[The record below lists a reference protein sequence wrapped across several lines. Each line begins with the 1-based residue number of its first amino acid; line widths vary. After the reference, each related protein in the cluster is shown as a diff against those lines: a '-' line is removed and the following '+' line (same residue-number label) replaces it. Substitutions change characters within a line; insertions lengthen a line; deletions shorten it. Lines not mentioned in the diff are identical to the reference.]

1 MKTNLIPVSIGFLLF
16 FVVISCVK
24 DTDFDQADEIV
35 LTPTVELDLIYF
47 NLSASDFFDPNTSN
61 QILTVRDT
69 TELRFL
75 NDVEVQE
82 NLRRAEFYFKFTNSI
97 AREFQ
102 ADFQFLSPQN
112 DTTYTAQT
120 TVTQGSV
127 SNPIS
132 TEFIENVEGDAINDL
147 TRASRVVVSVTIP
160 SSNANLE
167 GDLNLQSKVTYYVE
181 L

>member
-1 MKTNLIPVSIGFLLF
+1 MKTNLSPVIAGFLLF
-16 FVVISCVK
+16 FLVVSCIK
-24 DTDFDQADEIV
+24 DTDFDQVDNV
-35 LTPTVELDLIYF
+35 DLTPTIDLDLIYF

-61 QILTVRDT
+61 PILTVRDT

-75 NDVEVQE
+75 NDIEIQK
-82 NLRRAEFYFKFTNSI
+82 NLKRAEFYFKFTNSI
-97 AREFQ
+97 DREFQ

-120 TVTQGSV
+120 VVTPGTV
-127 SNPIS
+127 SNPVI
-132 TEFIENVEGDAINDL
+132 TEFIENVEGTDINDL
-147 TRASRVVVSVTIP
+147 TLASKVVVSVTIP

-167 GDLNLQSKVTYYVE
+167 GALNLQSKVTYYVE